1 MVTPGPER
9 ARGRPLTPVLRF
21 ASIAVMGR
29 FGVFRSLLSRAAVG
43 VALLWSAAVAAEPP
57 LPIFDAHVHYGESA
71 WNDVPTARAF
81 DMFMKAGVSRAL
93 VSSSPDDGT
102 LRLRKADPARIVA
115 ILRPYRA
122 GIHQGN
128 WLEDTG
134 LIDYLSARLGQGTYA
149 GIGEFHVLDPTAEAS
164 PRLTEVV
171 RLAVRHGI
179 FVHIHSDAGPVKRIL
194 ADVPAAKVLWAHAG
208 MTEPAD
214 VVGAMLDRYPN
225 LWTEVSF
232 RADAIS
238 PGGKLDAAWGDL
250 IVRHKD
256 RFLIGSDTYVTERWE
271 RYTRL
276 IDRHRDWLK
285 QLPRP
290 IAEAVAYKNAVR
302 LFGDGG
308 QPGLKSAN

>member
-1 MVTPGPER
+1 
-9 ARGRPLTPVLRF
+9 
-21 ASIAVMGR
+21 MGR
-29 FGVFRSLLSRAAVG
+29 FGAVRSVLSCVVAG
-43 VALLWSAAVAAEPP
+43 MALLWAAAAAAEPP
-57 LPIFDAHVHYGESA
+57 LPIFDAHIHYSENA
-71 WNDVPTARAF
+71 WKDVPASRAF
-81 DMFMKAGVSRAL
+81 DMFAKAGVPRAL

-102 LRLRKADPARIVA
+102 LRLQKADPARIVA

-122 GIHQGN
+122 GVHQSN
-128 WLEDTG
+128 WLEDPG
-134 LIDYLSARLGQGTYA
+134 LIDYLSARLKKGTYA

-164 PRLTEVV
+164 PRLTDVV

-179 FVHIHSDAGPVKRIL
+179 FVHIHSDAGSVKRIF
-194 ADVPAAKVLWAHAG
+194 ADVPAAKILWAHAG

-238 PGGKLDAAWGDL
+238 PGGKLDAAWGSL

-256 RFLIGSDTYVTERWE
+256 RFLIGSDTYIAERWE
-271 RYTRL
+271 RYIRL

-290 IAEAVAYKNAVR
+290 VAEAVAYKNAVR

-308 QPGLKSAN
+308 QLLLKPAN

>member
-1 MVTPGPER
+1 MVRLGVIR
-9 ARGRPLTPVLRF
+9 SVL
-21 ASIAVMGR
+21 SCMIAG
-29 FGVFRSLLSRAAVG
+29 A
-43 VALLWSAAVAAEPP
+43 ALLWSAVVAAEPP
-57 LPIFDAHVHYGESA
+57 LPIFDAHIHYSENA
-71 WNDVPTARAF
+71 WKDVPTARAF
-81 DMFMKAGVSRAL
+81 DMFAKAGVPRAL

-102 LRLRKADPARIVA
+102 LRLRKADPSRVVA

-122 GIHQGN
+122 GVHQSN
-128 WLEDTG
+128 WLEDPG
-134 LIDYLSARLGQGTYA
+134 LIDYLSARLKQGTYA

-164 PRLTEVV
+164 PRLTDVV

-179 FVHIHSDAGPVKRIL
+179 VVHIHSDAGPVKRIF
-194 ADVPAAKVLWAHAG
+194 ADVPEAKVLWAHAG

-232 RADAIS
+232 RAEAIS
-238 PGGKLDAAWGDL
+238 PGGKLDPAWGAL

-256 RFLIGSDTYVTERWE
+256 RFLIGSDTYIAERWE

-276 IDRHRDWLK
+276 IDRHRDWLR
-285 QLPRP
+285 QLPHP
-290 IAEAVAYKNAVR
+290 VAEAVAYRNAVR